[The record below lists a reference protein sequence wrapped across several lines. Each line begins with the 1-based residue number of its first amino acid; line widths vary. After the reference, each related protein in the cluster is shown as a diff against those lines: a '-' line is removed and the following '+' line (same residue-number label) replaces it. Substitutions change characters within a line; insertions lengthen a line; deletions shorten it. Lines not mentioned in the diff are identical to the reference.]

1 MTRQPVDAGKLVKDW
16 LAGQAATAFPG
27 LLVALELPSKWKLGD
42 GPVLVV
48 SDDGGPVAWPVATK
62 PTIRV
67 TSWTSGRDRT
77 YAHWALGL
85 MLGTPIPGVAA
96 VLPGTGIIEA
106 RDDKNRG
113 DLTSFTVRLRVRT
126 RVRTV

>member
-16 LAGQAATAFPG
+16 
-27 LLVALELPSKWKLGD
+27 LELPSKWKLGD

-67 TSWTSGRDRT
+67 TSWTPGRDRT

-126 RVRTV
+126 V